1 MYTCKYVYIYIY
13 ILYDCTYIYIH
24 IHLCIYIYIYTYN
37 HTHTDTDTDTDTD
50 THTQSYTITSAPQ
63 GMPPREDE
71 AKSNLLL
78 TLVRCL
84 ILRSPAGGTQLS
96 VKQAG
101 LKVLKWQF
109 FVPMMD
115 MLVFTCIKLSTFLAQ
130 LSSCFLPN
138 WHNFPIT
145 QS

>member
-1 MYTCKYVYIYIY
+1 MYIYIY
-13 ILYDCTYIYIH
+13 ILYDCT
-24 IHLCIYIYIYTYN
+24 CIYIYTHTFVYIYTHTII
-37 HTHTDTDTDTDTD
+37 HTHTQ
-50 THTQSYTITSAPQ
+50 THTHTLSYTITSAPQ

-109 FVPMMD
+109 FVPMMN